1 MYQIGELAKKLSVS
15 TDTLR
20 YYEKHGLLNPCAR
33 SATGYRLYNNNNL
46 RSVKFII
53 SAKKCGFTLK
63 DIQELLSIQVDKNS
77 HSCHDVKSFTE
88 HKLHQVE
95 DKISELMTI
104 QASLKT
110 LVQACCGG
118 NESAVNCSILSILES
133 STSISSI
140 APSSTT
146 LSSKTFNHKIGEN
159 DSGIT

>member
-20 YYEKHGLLNPCAR
+20 YYEKHGLLNPCDR
-33 SATGYRLYNNNNL
+33 SATGYRLYNDNNL

-88 HKLHQVE
+88 HKLQQVE
-95 DKISELMTI
+95 DKISELMAI

-118 NESAVNCSILSILES
+118 NESAEHCSILSTLES
-133 STSISSI
+133 ATIEPSIKDTPASI
-140 APSSTT
+140 NS
-146 LSSKTFNHKIGEN
+146 TFNEN
-159 DSGIT
+159 NGDK